1 MLIFRRIFNF
11 EQDKVEQLEKRLNL
25 RYALGPDF
33 PLQATLQYSG
43 RDYFPKL
50 IDISSNGVG
59 VLVPPGTALAAG
71 YHLRLVL
78 GLGPHRL
85 EIDAR
90 IAHLNV
96 RDNGIYLGLGLVFVD
111 FEVQKSFM
119 QLMQPVVIG
128 QSLQLMP
135 AQRVIQNEPMF
146 IKHAY
151 FGEPDSLLT
160 VRAEKTP
167 GQPLHSFDFRMYDY
181 YCQGV
186 MQKGQTNA
194 YPLESMDPYGAKQT
208 NPVFETSGGLN
219 DEIHQLFRW
228 VVPNLSSAIPDNVRE
243 FLRKFAANV

>member
-25 RYALGPDF
+25 RYALGADF

-43 RDYFPKL
+43 RDYFPKI

-71 YHLRLVL
+71 YHLRLAL
-78 GLGPHRL
+78 QLGPHRL
-85 EIDAR
+85 EIEAR

-96 RDNGIYLGLGLVFVD
+96 RENGIYLGLGLVFGD

-128 QSLQLMP
+128 QSLQPMP
-135 AQRVIQNEPMF
+135 AQRVIQDEPQF
-146 IKHAY
+146 TKQAF

-160 VRAEKTP
+160 VRTEKTS
-167 GQPLHSFDFRMYDY
+167 GHPLHSFDFRMYDY
-181 YCQGV
+181 FCRGV
-186 MQKGQTNA
+186 MQKGAADA
-194 YPLESMDPYGAKQT
+194 YPLESMDPYGAKLA
-208 NPVFETSGGLN
+208 NPVFETSGGLH

-228 VVPNLSSAIPDNVRE
+228 VVPNLTNAIPDDVRE
-243 FLRKFAANV
+243 FLKKFAG